1 MSYNQFVPV
10 RIVPVN
16 ILLYAHLLPPGA
28 KKITSLGCYPLKYH
42 KEEEKLRKDLI
53 ERGKKFVTLSG
64 VNYKSHQ
71 GMAYYKKKKN
81 IVKVG
86 LQSLLQYVYGTPG

>member
-1 MSYNQFVPV
+1 MFLV
-10 RIVPVN
+10 
-16 ILLYAHLLPPGA
+16 YADLFPGA

-42 KEEEKLRKDLI
+42 KDEEKLRKDLI

-86 LQSLLQYVYGTPG
+86 PSSPLCSIHDAAC

>member
-1 MSYNQFVPV
+1 MLRPSV
-10 RIVPVN
+10 
-16 ILLYAHLLPPGA
+16 GA

-42 KEEEKLRKDLI
+42 KNEEKVRKDLI

-71 GMAYYKKKKN
+71 GLAYYKKKKS
-81 IVKVG
+81 IVKVRPPPT
-86 LQSLLQYVYGTPG
+86 LPYPLYCLCMLYTSILSLCIRSTSTAE

>member
-1 MSYNQFVPV
+1 MFY
-10 RIVPVN
+10 
-16 ILLYAHLLPPGA
+16 LGA

-42 KEEEKLRKDLI
+42 KDEGKLRKDLI

-86 LQSLLQYVYGTPG
+86 PFPFLQYTQGTPR

>member
-1 MSYNQFVPV
+1 MLTV
-10 RIVPVN
+10 
-16 ILLYAHLLPPGA
+16 LLGA

-42 KEEEKLRKDLI
+42 KNEEKVRRDLI

-81 IVKVG
+81 IIKVWSSICSV
-86 LQSLLQYVYGTPG
+86 LCAVLADSLFLS